1 MCRFVTQRVIVHRS
15 WKRRSWK
22 RPRTKFV
29 EFAVDQRGYPL
40 SWIHRIL
47 SVTHRFDRSPR
58 RAISREIEKKRIL
71 GESVTL
77 KGNHLFNRD
86 KFERRARFFLLSRIF
101 FLQQEECF
109 FHRRIVIRRP
119 GRNDSANGTT
129 LAVVSSRRAT
139 RRLMKR
145 KRGRGEEKN
154 NYTVCESISMK
165 VARED
170 SVCNQVPMK
179 IHSFPTYRTSRA

>member
-15 WKRRSWK
+15 SRRSSK

-40 SWIHRIL
+40 SRNL
-47 SVTHRFDRSPR
+47 SNSLCNAQIRSISSTCNIARNREEKNSRPLKEIISSIGINSNDV
-58 RAISREIEKKRIL
+58 RAS
-71 GESVTL
+71 
-77 KGNHLFNRD
+77 F
-86 KFERRARFFLLSRIF
+86 FFLVSSSSNR
-101 FLQQEECF
+101 
-109 FHRRIVIRRP
+109 RNVSSTRIVIRRP

-145 KRGRGEEKN
+145 KRGGK
-154 NYTVCESISMK
+154 K
-165 VARED
+165 
-170 SVCNQVPMK
+170 K
-179 IHSFPTYRTSRA
+179 IITPFANPFR

>member
-1 MCRFVTQRVIVHRS
+1 MDPSNSLCNAQIRS
-15 WKRRSWK
+15 ISSTCNIARNREEKNS
-22 RPRTKFV
+22 RPLKEIISSIGINSNDV
-29 EFAVDQRGYPL
+29 
-40 SWIHRIL
+40 
-47 SVTHRFDRSPR
+47 
-58 RAISREIEKKRIL
+58 RAS
-71 GESVTL
+71 
-77 KGNHLFNRD
+77 F
-86 KFERRARFFLLSRIF
+86 FFLVSSSSSR
-101 FLQQEECF
+101 
-109 FHRRIVIRRP
+109 RNVSSTRIVIRRP

>member
-1 MCRFVTQRVIVHRS
+1 MYRFVTQRVIVHRS
-15 WKRRSWK
+15 SRRSSK

-145 KRGRGEEKN
+145 KRGGK
-154 NYTVCESISMK
+154 K
-165 VARED
+165 
-170 SVCNQVPMK
+170 K
-179 IHSFPTYRTSRA
+179 IITPFANPFR